1 MRKRYSISEAKD
13 RLSRLVHAAARN
25 GAVEITR
32 RGRPVAMLVS
42 MQEYERLHG
51 RRVGFWQALEAFRR
65 GAGGDMALGDDVF
78 LDLRDRS
85 TGRH

>member
-1 MRKRYSISEAKD
+1 MRKRYSLSEAKD
-13 RLSRLVHAAARN
+13 HLSRQVHAVARN
-25 GAVEITR
+25 GAVEITH

-42 MQEYERLHG
+42 MEEYERLHG

-65 GAGGDMALGDDVF
+65 GTGRDMSLGDDVF

>member
-13 RLSRLVHAAARN
+13 HLPRLVHAVARN
-25 GAVEITR
+25 GPVEITR

-42 MQEYERLHG
+42 MGEYERLRG

-65 GAGGDMALGDDVF
+65 VAGRDMSLGDGVF
-78 LDLRDRS
+78 LDLRDRG

>member
-1 MRKRYSISEAKD
+1 
-13 RLSRLVHAAARN
+13 
-25 GAVEITR
+25 
-32 RGRPVAMLVS
+32 MLVS
-42 MQEYERLHG
+42 MGDYERLHG

-65 GAGGDMALGDDVF
+65 GAGRDMAGDDVF

>member
-1 MRKRYSISEAKD
+1 MRKRYSLSEAKD
-13 RLSRLVHAAARN
+13 HLSRLVHAVARN
-25 GAVEITR
+25 GTVEITR

-42 MQEYERLHG
+42 MEEYERLHG

-65 GAGGDMALGDDVF
+65 GAGRDMSLGDGVF
-78 LDLRDRS
+78 FDLRDRG